1 MTKQQHPK
9 DESESKRAEEQTN
22 QANQEDLQPQKN
34 PKDKSDQHEMHK
46 SSHYLSTMIQQA
58 IISNLIE

>member
-9 DESESKRAEEQTN
+9 DESESKRAEEQT
-22 QANQEDLQPQKN
+22 NQEDLQPQKN

>member
-22 QANQEDLQPQKN
+22 QEDLQPQKN

-46 SSHYLSTMIQQA
+46 ASHYQQHHDTT
-58 IISNLIE
+58 SNYKQPH